1 MSNRGA
7 VGTGGSRPGGYP
19 RRALQPVTK
28 NWGLY
33 LMLLPAITLTFCF
46 AYMPMYGVIIAF
58 KDYKNALGILASP
71 WSDPLFKH
79 FIKFFNS
86 YQFANTIRNTLTISI
101 YSILVG
107 FPIPILLALL
117 INQMQAMRFRR
128 VFQTITYLPHF
139 ISMVV
144 MVGMLLLLL
153 SPSTGLMG
161 ALYRLWGGKAP
172 NLMGTA
178 TAFSSVYV
186 WSGIWQNAGWDSII
200 YLAALAAT
208 DPSLYEAAT
217 VDGAGKLQKMLRID
231 IPMLL
236 PTVSIL
242 LIMRAGGIMN
252 VGFEKA
258 YLMQNELN
266 RTHSELISTYVY
278 KLGLL
283 NSQYSF
289 SAAVSLFNNVINCAL
304 LVAINHVTKRISD
317 NSLF

>member
-1 MSNRGA
+1 MSNREA
-7 VGTGGSRPGGYP
+7 SAAARKQPGIGKN
-19 RRALQPVTK
+19 RILRNITK

-33 LMLLPAITLTFCF
+33 LMLLPAVILTFCF
-46 AYMPMYGVIIAF
+46 AYIPMYGVIIAF
-58 KDYKNALGILASP
+58 KDYKNALGILGSP
-71 WSDPLFKH
+71 WADPFFKH
-79 FIKFFNS
+79 FVKFFNS
-86 YQFANTIRNTLTISI
+86 YQFNNTIRNTLTISV

-107 FPIPILLALL
+107 FPIPIILALL

-139 ISMVV
+139 ISVVV
-144 MVGMLLLLL
+144 MVGMLLILL
-153 SPSTGLMG
+153 SPGTGMIGNLYKLFG
-161 ALYRLWGGKAP
+161 AQAP
-172 NLMGTA
+172 NLMGTPN
-178 TAFSSVYV
+178 AFSSVYV

-200 YLAALAAT
+200 YLAALAAV

-217 VDGAGKLQKMLRID
+217 VDGAGKFQKMIYID
-231 IPMLL
+231 VPMLL

-242 LIMRAGGIMN
+242 LIMRAGGVMN

-278 KLGLL
+278 KLGLI

-289 SAAVSLFNNVINCAL
+289 SAAVSLFNNVINCVL
-304 LVAINHVTKRISD
+304 LVVINQITKRLSD